1 VSAAHADDCGR
12 VSPFDADLA
21 LAIDVARRAGEVVM
35 RFFGQDLLV
44 EHKAPDQPV
53 TQADLAADALLRT
66 LLTGPRSEYGWLS
79 EETRDEPVRLSRER
93 VWIVDPIDGTRSFI
107 AKRPEFAIS
116 IGLAER
122 GVPVAGVVY
131 NPARDEL
138 FHAVL
143 GAGAFVSRSG
153 RAPVALHVSERGVNG
168 ELTMLASRSE
178 IAAGELDPFRDGW
191 RVEPAGST
199 AYKLAGIAAA
209 QGDAFVSRGPKSEWD
224 ICAGVLL
231 VAEAGG
237 RATDLD
243 GAPPSFNRADPYV
256 HGVLATNG
264 TMHDVLL
271 GKIRELPATSRLQ
284 LRTRDPLHPGLPEDE
299 R

>member
-1 VSAAHADDCGR
+1 M
-12 VSPFDADLA
+12 SPFDTDLA
-21 LAIDVARRAGEVVM
+21 LAIDAARRAGEVVM

-53 TQADLAADALLRT
+53 TQADLAADALLRAV
-66 LLTGPRSEYGWLS
+66 LTGTRQDYGWLS
-79 EETRDEPVRLSRER
+79 EETRDEPERLARER

-116 IGLAER
+116 IGLVER
-122 GVPVAGVVY
+122 GAPVVGIVY

-138 FHAVL
+138 FHAVR
-143 GAGAFVSRSG
+143 GGGAFVSRSG
-153 RAPVALHVSERGVNG
+153 SAPVPLRVSGRTGDE

-178 IAAGELDPFRDGW
+178 IAAGELDPFRSGW

-209 QGDAFVSRGPKSEWD
+209 QGEAFVSRGPKSEWD

-231 VAEAGG
+231 VDEAGG
-237 RATDLD
+237 RATDLA
-243 GAPPSFNRADPYV
+243 GEATSYNRPDPYV

-264 TMHDVLL
+264 TMHDALL
-271 GKIRELPATSRLQ
+271 KRIRELPAAR
-284 LRTRDPLHPGLPEDE
+284 RMEERARDPLHPGLYEDE